1 MISLD
6 NIISFLRKSEDKSV
20 NLFFLEKK
28 TNKKTNEISYNVLN
42 VEIEEEL
49 GNDLSEEA
57 LYQIENKMRGKPD
70 FREYG
75 VLVGSDSSYIEKL
88 GRDNVPHLNKILIQI
103 DSGLDEFVF
112 DKTKEIHGYIVR
124 IENEDGTLYLFR
136 KNDPKR
142 VLKKGIISKIIHEGR
157 YGKSDDNLLLLDPNF
172 DALLYVE
179 SEDSSEM
186 VFIFNRR
193 NFEFLF
199 SFTEYYEN
207 EVVDSE
213 TKIESRNIIGNI
225 TTLIDSCKNNSNMA
239 RKMVRIIQGGFYEDM
254 TSDSIQNT
262 VDDYNLDDITFDS
275 AGKIFVNDNNTWT
288 VLKILDDDYLESG
301 NTSNKYESHSKVK
314 K

>member
-157 YGKSDDNLLLLDPNF
+157 YGKSDDNLLLLEPNF

>member
-1 MISLD
+1 MILLED
-6 NIISFLRKSEDKSV
+6 IISFLRESEEKSI

-28 TNKKTNEISYNVLN
+28 NNKRTNEISYKVLN
-42 VEIEEEL
+42 VEIEEDL

-57 LYQIENKMRGKPD
+57 LYQIENKMRGEPD

-88 GRDNVPHLNKILIQI
+88 GRDDVPHLNVILIQTNS
-103 DSGLDEFVF
+103 DLDEFVF
-112 DKTKEIHGYIVR
+112 DETKEIHGYIVR
-124 IENEDGTLYLFR
+124 IENEEGTLYLFR
-136 KNDPKR
+136 KYDPKR

-225 TTLIDSCKNNSNMA
+225 ATLIDFCKNNSNMA

-254 TSDSIQNT
+254 TSDSIQTT

-275 AGKIFVNDNNTWT
+275 AGKIVVNDNNTWT

>member
-1 MISLD
+1 MILLED
-6 NIISFLRKSEDKSV
+6 IISFLRESEEKSI

-28 TNKKTNEISYNVLN
+28 NNKRTNEISYKVLN
-42 VEIEEEL
+42 VEIEEDL

-57 LYQIENKMRGKPD
+57 LYKIENKMRGEPD

-88 GRDNVPHLNKILIQI
+88 GRDDVPHLNEILIQTNS
-103 DSGLDEFVF
+103 DLDEFVF
-112 DKTKEIHGYIVR
+112 DETKEIHGYIVR
-124 IENEDGTLYLFR
+124 IENEEGTLYLFR
-136 KNDPKR
+136 KYDPKR

-225 TTLIDSCKNNSNMA
+225 ATLIDFCKNNSNMA

-254 TSDSIQNT
+254 TSDSIQTT

-275 AGKIFVNDNNTWT
+275 AGKIVVNDNNTWT